1 MDTFQLIAFLLSVF
15 NIASAMVAN
24 ANNNNNNNN
33 INDNKFNGNQNDL
46 NEGNANSEVMAMN
59 MIMPGRS
66 LPFPVEATTVRNDK
80 NGDKHVYFRQ
90 KREIPSEHKVTK
102 DMYIGNMLQYL
113 YNNALVGVFVHLF
126 VRILFCAY
134 FTMLL
139 NATQMKIR
147 RSWSFLK
154 EV

>member
-1 MDTFQLIAFLLSVF
+1 
-15 NIASAMVAN
+15 MVAN

-66 LPFPVEATTVRNDK
+66 LPFPVEATTIVRNGK

-90 KREIPSEHKVTK
+90 KREIPSENKVTK
-102 DMYIGNMLQYL
+102 VILTYIL
-113 YNNALVGVFVHLF
+113 
-126 VRILFCAY
+126 
-134 FTMLL
+134 
-139 NATQMKIR
+139 
-147 RSWSFLK
+147 
-154 EV
+154 